1 MAKPFSPAE
10 RLKSFAYA
18 FAGIASLLRAEH
30 NARIHLAATVAVI
43 AAGLW
48 FGVGAGDWTAL
59 VIAITLVWMAEA
71 VNTAF
76 EALCDVASPEFH
88 PQVKQAKDVAAAAV
102 LIAAVGAAAVGLIV
116 FLPHF
121 RALF

>member
-10 RLKSFAYA
+10 RLKSFVHA

-30 NARIHLAATVAVI
+30 NAWIHLAATVAVI

-48 FGVGAGDWTAL
+48 FGVGAGEWIAL
-59 VIAITLVWMAEA
+59 VIAITLVWTAEA
-71 VNTAF
+71 LNTAF
-76 EALCDVASPEFH
+76 ETLCDVASPEYH
-88 PQVKQAKDVAAAAV
+88 PLVKQAKDVAAAAV
-102 LIAAVGAAAVGLIV
+102 LIAAVGAVAVGLIV